1 MNDTIERAC
10 GAVAFTG
17 PFRRRQTTA
26 SSSPVV
32 YQNEASNQE
41 RTAWHQAIEQIQT
54 FRRFKDD
61 WDGDDAAAPGIAVV
75 DTALKQAIRLRNA
88 YHNPPDRVSA
98 SVNGSV
104 VLEWWLTDRTFE
116 VEVISPSEIEYRLGG
131 LVLDHSPNGL
141 PFE

>member
-17 PFRRRQTTA
+17 QFRRRQTTA
-26 SSSPVV
+26 STSPAV

-41 RTAWHQAIEQIQT
+41 RIAWHRAIEQIQT

-116 VEVISPSEIEYRLGG
+116 VEVLSPSEIEYRLGG
-131 LVLDHSPNGL
+131 LVLDHSATGL
-141 PFE
+141 QFE

>member
-17 PFRRRQTTA
+17 PFRRRRTTA

-41 RTAWHQAIEQIQT
+41 RIAWHQAIEQIQT

-61 WDGDDAAAPGIAVV
+61 WDGDGAAAPGIAVV
-75 DTALKQAIRLRNA
+75 DTALKEAIRLRQA

-116 VEVISPSEIEYRLGG
+116 VEVLSPSEIEYRLGG
-131 LVLDHSPNGL
+131 LVLDYAANGMQ
-141 PFE
+141 FE